1 MQLLLD
7 YRIPNETL
15 LLNKMRI
22 NYIFTLYLLIILNDN
37 RVNGMQY
44 LINNQNYECVFNQL
58 DVEILTEFLKHSTF
72 LLSR

>member
-15 LLNKMRI
+15 LLYKMRI